1 MNWRSLLRSTDRQK
15 LYPDLESW
23 EPVFLIPG
31 IQLVNLQ
38 VGSTEQEKNRIN
50 KICGGNLSTFGE
62 LDILDDLDGTAS
74 LIAAL
79 DGVVTSESYIRCLG
93 PSLSIPTWAVIKTRG
108 YQRWSMLGQTHFPW
122 FPELNVYCSNS
133 DSELTA
139 IFETMAK
146 QVKRLEH

>member
-1 MNWRSLLRSTDRQK
+1 MCQ
-15 LYPDLESW
+15 
-23 EPVFLIPG
+23 
-31 IQLVNLQ
+31 
-38 VGSTEQEKNRIN
+38 
-50 KICGGNLSTFGE
+50 STFGE
-62 LDILDDLDGTAS
+62 LDLLDDLDGTAS

-93 PSLSIPTWAVIKTRG
+93 PSLGIPTWAVIKTRG
-108 YQRWSMLGQTHFPW
+108 HQRWSMLGQTHFPW
-122 FPELNVYCSNS
+122 FPELNVYCGNS